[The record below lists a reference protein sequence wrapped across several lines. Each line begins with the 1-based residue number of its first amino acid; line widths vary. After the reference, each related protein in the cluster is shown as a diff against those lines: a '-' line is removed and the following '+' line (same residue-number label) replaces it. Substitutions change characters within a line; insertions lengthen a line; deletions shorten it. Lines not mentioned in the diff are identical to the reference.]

1 MIMDKGFVQMPLAR
15 YDELILDNKYMM
27 EELDKSVPLKEYNK
41 LEELLDSIVKIETD
55 WGNEPRLKIDL
66 SKLAARINDK
76 FNQSEFA
83 DKYTMIDLSEHV
95 ETIWGAFKEIQ
106 QVDEEDQA

>member
-1 MIMDKGFVQMPLAR
+1 MDKGFVQMPLAR

-41 LEELLDSIVKIETD
+41 LEELLDSIVKIETGWD
-55 WGNEPRLKIDL
+55 GKPRLKINL
-66 SKLAARINDK
+66 SKLAARINNK
-76 FNQSEFA
+76 FKQSEFA

-95 ETIWGAFKEIQ
+95 EPIWDAFKEIP